1 MKKKNP
7 YNPYIFLI
15 RTFQKKKPYNQLRK
29 DKNFDKKTY

>member
-15 RTFQKKKPYNQLRK
+15 RTFQKKTVQSVKK
-29 DKNFDKKTY
+29 KKNFDKKKY